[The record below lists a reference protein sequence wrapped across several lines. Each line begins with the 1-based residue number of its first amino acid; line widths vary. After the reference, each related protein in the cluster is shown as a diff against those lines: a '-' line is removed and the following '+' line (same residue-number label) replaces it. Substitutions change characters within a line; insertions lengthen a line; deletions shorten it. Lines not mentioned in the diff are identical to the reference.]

1 MVEQVKAVQR
11 LHTMV
16 ILVLGLRVQVQKDL
30 LRVVRIK
37 DFEVLFLHVHG
48 ELVLDLFLLK
58 F

>member
-1 MVEQVKAVQR
+1 
-11 LHTMV
+11 MV
-16 ILVLGLRVQVQKDL
+16 IFVLGLRVQVQKVL
-30 LRVVRIK
+30 LRVVRIL